1 MQHPRTRPHPR
12 HAFTLIELL
21 VVISIIALLIGILLP
36 SLASA
41 RAVARSI
48 SCASQMRQL
57 AFSAELYAQDNKD
70 YYPPAR
76 GVEFSADGATTLN
89 DARWPSL
96 FVRYFD
102 LPALMVCPSDEEA
115 TSAPPAEAQRPHRP
129 GPAQLHVQWLQRRQ
143 LRDRRRLDRAGPTAI
158 TRDQITKPSDT
169 ILFGEKSARTT
180 ASTSTSSPPTP
191 SPTSNNPATPSP
203 APTPAA
209 GRPTTPSP
217 TSAPAPTPSTASSP
231 PSCSGAF
238 EIRCATTRHPER
250 YFGATTQAVGCL
262 RHGKKTPLYHAT
274 PPLAWSRGIA
284 STPPPPLDPV
294 GGDVRNTAQWGGR
307 G

>member
-1 MQHPRTRPHPR
+1 MQHPRTRPRPR

-70 YYPPAR
+70 YYPPR
-76 GVEFSADGATTLN
+76 GGVEFSADGATTLN

-115 TSAPPAEAQRPHRP
+115 TSAPPAEASDPIDQAPRSYMFN
-129 GPAQLHVQWLQRRQ
+129 GFNDANFETA
-143 LRDRRRLDRAGPTAI
+143 AGWTEQDHTAI

-169 ILFGEKSARTT
+169 ILFGEKVGTHNGFYIDIFAADPFTNLEQSRHSLAGSNSRSGSSNY
-180 ASTSTSSPPTP
+180 AFADVSTRAYPFDGVISPVLLWGLRDTVRDNP
-191 SPTSNNPATPSP
+191 SP
-203 APTPAA
+203 
-209 GRPTTPSP
+209 
-217 TSAPAPTPSTASSP
+217 
-231 PSCSGAF
+231 
-238 EIRCATTRHPER
+238 
-250 YFGATTQAVGCL
+250 
-262 RHGKKTPLYHAT
+262 
-274 PPLAWSRGIA
+274 
-284 STPPPPLDPV
+284 
-294 GGDVRNTAQWGGR
+294 
-307 G
+307 